1 MFNLS
6 TQDVVLSIE
15 NTPLVNMNGLV
26 YQEYDNFFG
35 KDIEINFDK
44 ADSFVKLKNQTHLNR
59 LKLSDTDLNLKKL
72 KILFMNSK
80 ITNALNK
87 KFNTE
92 LKFDSLDVWIDG
104 KGYVL
109 KPHVDDKRVKL
120 HLQIYLNDNS
130 VGTSLY
136 NEGKKIYT
144 FDFKKNKGYALLNNK
159 DSVHG
164 VEPVENDGRMS
175 LYVRYA

>member
-1 MFNLS
+1 MHNLS
-6 TQDVVLSIE
+6 TQEVVLSIE

-44 ADSFVKLKNQTHLNR
+44 ADSFVKLENQTHLNR

-92 LKFDSLDVWIDG
+92 LNICYTCAVIPICVSS
-104 KGYVL
+104 
-109 KPHVDDKRVKL
+109 
-120 HLQIYLNDNS
+120 IYIN
-130 VGTSLY
+130 
-136 NEGKKIYT
+136 IYMLET
-144 FDFKKNKGYALLNNK
+144 FVSY
-159 DSVHG
+159 
-164 VEPVENDGRMS
+164 
-175 LYVRYA
+175 